1 MNFLHLLG
9 SGAEQRI
16 TIHCLNITIWSATP
30 SLTSSKNTV
39 KFMAWNGMTLEPE
52 VLEDTCWV
60 RMSKHTGLL
69 DVLVF

>member
-16 TIHCLNITIWSATP
+16 TIHCLNISIWSSTSTQTP
-30 SLTSSKNTV
+30 SKNAV
-39 KFMAWNGMTLEPE
+39 RFMAWNGMMLEPE

-60 RMSKHTGLL
+60 RILQDTQSNSG
-69 DVLVF
+69 